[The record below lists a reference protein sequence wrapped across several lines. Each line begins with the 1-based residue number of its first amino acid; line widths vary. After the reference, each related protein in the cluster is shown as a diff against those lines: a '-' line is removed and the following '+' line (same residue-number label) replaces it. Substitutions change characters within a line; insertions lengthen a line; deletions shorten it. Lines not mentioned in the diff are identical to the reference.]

1 MTVLGKSSKALCGQ
15 MLDFVHSFVSVFVPY
30 ATFTINLSVNS
41 FCRGETL
48 YKKIHV
54 WCEPPSIDRNLNLA
68 NQVAQAMGYLH
79 ARGIVAKDLTTKNIF
94 VDKGKVVITDTG
106 LSNVTDNYWLQ

>member
-1 MTVLGKSSKALCGQ
+1 MLARPLASLNSSLLCINYP
-15 MLDFVHSFVSVFVPY
+15 LHTHTHSF
-30 ATFTINLSVNS
+30 
-41 FCRGETL
+41 CKGETL
-48 YKKIHV
+48 YRKIHV
-54 WCEPPSIDRNLNLA
+54 WNDRTSIDRSLNLA

-106 LSNVTDNYWLQ
+106 LSNLTDNYWLQ